1 MPDNPK
7 SLKTGVIELLTST
20 GYPRYSS
27 RHQMEQS
34 IEVTAKRVNRNKVAY
49 PLRFKNKTQK
59 ERLERAARKM
69 RMSLRDFLLTQ
80 AEEAASRIIGGELK
94 AS

>member
-1 MPDNPK
+1 MEPK
-7 SLKTGVIELLTST
+7 A
-20 GYPRYSS
+20 
-27 RHQMEQS
+27 
-34 IEVTAKRVNRNKVAY
+34 EVTAKKVNRNKVAY

-59 ERLERAARKM
+59 ERLERAARKT

-80 AEEAASRIIGGELK
+80 AEEAASRIMGGELK